1 LDLARI
7 KTFKGGTIMNL
18 TYLPQWAVIN
28 QSQKQ
33 FVIQEDNTSLSIVSP
48 INDYAMGILSQVYFD
63 VDGGVITNYK
73 IENNSKSLIIEI
85 DESKKRLIIKDI

>member
-1 LDLARI
+1 
-7 KTFKGGTIMNL
+7 MNL

-63 VDGGVITNYK
+63 IEEGVITNYK
-73 IENNSKSLIIEI
+73 IENNSKSLIIAI
-85 DESKKRLIIKDI
+85 DESKKQLIIKDI

>member
-1 LDLARI
+1 
-7 KTFKGGTIMNL
+7 MNL

>member
-1 LDLARI
+1 
-7 KTFKGGTIMNL
+7 MNL

-85 DESKKRLIIKDI
+85 DELKKHLIIKDI

>member
-1 LDLARI
+1 
-7 KTFKGGTIMNL
+7 MNL
-18 TYLPQWAVIN
+18 TYLPQWAIIN